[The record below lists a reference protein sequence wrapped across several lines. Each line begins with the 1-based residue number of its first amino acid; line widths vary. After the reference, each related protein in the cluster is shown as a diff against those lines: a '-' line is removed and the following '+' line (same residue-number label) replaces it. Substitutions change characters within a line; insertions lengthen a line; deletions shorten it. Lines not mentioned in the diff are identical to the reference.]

1 MRNAKKLFLMGLLLP
16 GLAGYAAPRPAPP
29 PATVVVEPVKRITK
43 SAPKEYI
50 GNEVATDKVDIPS
63 RISGFITGIKFKEG
77 SLVKKGDLLFTIEDT
92 TYRAKVQAAK
102 AKLNQVNAELKYAQS
117 NFDRQKKL
125 ANKNAV
131 SQSNFEDAKRLVEY
145 NKAKYDEYK
154 ADLLDAENNLS
165 YTKIYA
171 PITGRIGKVQHTIGN
186 YVSPSST
193 ALATIV
199 SVDPIQVKFAVSERD
214 YLNLFKNADE
224 PNANLDISIKL
235 ANGKL
240 YGSRGKIAFIDNMV
254 DSDTGT
260 IAIWVDFPNP
270 DMKLQPGGYVT
281 VLLSELLSDKLLGV
295 KLTAALT
302 DKKGNYVFVVDKDNK
317 VQRRDVELGDVVEDQ
332 NIVKKG
338 LKADDLVIVDGTH
351 KVRPGDTVKPV
362 RPGEFAKKTGKV
374 NK

>member
-1 MRNAKKLFLMGLLLP
+1 MRYFKLFSIMGLLLP
-16 GLAGYAAPRPAPP
+16 GLAGYAAPGPKPP
-29 PATVVVEPVKRITK
+29 PATVMVEPVQRITK

-50 GNEVATDKVDIPS
+50 GNELAIERVEIPS

-92 TYRAKVQAAK
+92 TYRARAQAAK
-102 AKLNQVNAELKYAQS
+102 AKLNQVSAELKYAQS
-117 NFDRQKKL
+117 NFDRQQKL

-131 SQSNFEDAKRLVEY
+131 SQSNFEDAKRLVEF
-145 NKAKYDEYK
+145 NKAKYEENK
-154 ADLLDAENNLS
+154 ANLLDAENDLS

-186 YVSPSST
+186 YVSPTSS

-214 YLNLFKNADE
+214 FLNLFKDVDK
-224 PNANLDISIKL
+224 PNTDLDISIKL
-235 ANGKL
+235 ANGQK
-240 YGSRGKIAFIDNMV
+240 YSKKGKIAFIDNMV

-260 IAIWVDFPNP
+260 IAIWVNFPNQ

-281 VLLSELLSDKLLGV
+281 VLLSELLSNKLLGV
-295 KLTAALT
+295 KLTAVLT
-302 DKKGNYVFVVDKDNK
+302 DNKGNYVFVVDKENK
-317 VQRRDVELGDVVEDQ
+317 VQRRDVELGDVVDNL

-338 LKADDLVIVDGTH
+338 IHADDLVIIDGTH
-351 KVRPGDTVKPV
+351 KVRPGDIVKPV
-362 RPGEFAKKTGKV
+362 KAGELAKKAGKV
-374 NK
+374 DK

>member
-1 MRNAKKLFLMGLLLP
+1 MSVMRKD
-16 GLAGYAAPRPAPP
+16 RRHPP
-29 PATVVVEPVKRITK
+29 PMVIVEPVRLVTK

-117 NFDRQKKL
+117 NYDRQKKL

-131 SQSNFEDAKRLVEY
+131 SQSNFENAKRLVEY
-145 NKAKYDEYK
+145 NKAKYDEYI
-154 ADLLDAENNLS
+154 AEFMDAENNLS

-171 PITGRIGKVQHTIGN
+171 PITGRIGRVQHTIGN
-186 YVSPSST
+186 YVSPTST

-224 PNANLDISIKL
+224 PNKNLDISIKL
-235 ANGKL
+235 ANGKK

-281 VLLSELLSDKLLGV
+281 VLLSELLKDRLLGV
-295 KLTAALT
+295 KLTAVLT
-302 DKKGNYVFVVDKDNK
+302 DNKGNYVFVVDKQNK
-317 VQRRDVELGDVVEDQ
+317 VQRRDVTLGDVVDDL
-332 NIVKKG
+332 NIVKNG
-338 LKADDLVIVDGTH
+338 LKMDDMVITDGTH
-351 KVRPGDTVKPV
+351 KVQPDTVVKPV
-362 RPGEFAKKTGKV
+362 RAGSRGKKAGKV